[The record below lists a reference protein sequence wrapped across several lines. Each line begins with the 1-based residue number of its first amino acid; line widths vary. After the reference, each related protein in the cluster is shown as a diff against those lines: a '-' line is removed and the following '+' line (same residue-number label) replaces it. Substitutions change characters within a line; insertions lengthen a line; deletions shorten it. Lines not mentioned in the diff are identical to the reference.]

1 LAKAEKYRIDFK
13 TLQGDSCRVS
23 FFYEGFVGSVTT
35 LYGGIRPFVL
45 KEFNTDEDLFK
56 PIRPQ
61 MAEIEI
67 LASSTGIDIDDFLST
82 NDTDIEV
89 RFFFSDLFNYYWIGY
104 LLQDDFQ
111 ETWVDSAHYITV
123 RASEA
128 IGLLKGKEIEE
139 TNGDE
144 LSGKYNFLEMIQ
156 IAMNSTSQNFTKFY
170 VFNNL
175 FHSSMT
181 DTSTYTG
188 LDQAFFHSKTFL
200 KNPPIY
206 DDCYTVLEKINKAW
220 NQTLFMYNGYW
231 NILRIEELNIPT
243 SENLRGFVS
252 NSSVRTAI
260 NRRYDVEVGVDEE
273 VKPISPDMLRFIQ
286 RKTKKDTIQFD
297 YNQFDEIV
305 CNGAFN
311 RGSLVSSSSTTK
323 VYNLDD
329 WGWYEGAINSTIV
342 PTSGSRGRQQNF
354 DSSTQRLTDEYAF
367 LTQDSTNNRFLKS
380 CAIEVLQNEKLSF
393 SIDTQYANNFTGA
406 ATLGTV
412 VMMLYGVTTNY
423 TLDDDGKWYASN
435 ASWST
440 NLKQLSIYYN
450 GTPAISPIEWNTLQI
465 DSEQFPEAG
474 TLRILLYLPNTPY
487 SSGQERRFKSLS
499 LEIFTSASG
508 NILNN
513 ITGVQS
519 IFTKAEGLNNYFE
532 DTIYFD
538 DGLSKLYDGSIFED
552 DETTLTGKTWYRYRY
567 NTEEFGFR
575 KENAVARWAHNRFN
589 RNKIDANFYGLK
601 YNSEPIGL
609 INTIRF
615 IDDDPNKVYAILNLK
630 EIDFSSA
637 TWVATLEEVY
647 NSATDGDTSYI
658 DQSFEADVTTGTY
671 NNPTLVPWTIVS
683 AANFSITGG
692 NTITY
697 NGTTS
702 ITTNIVIS
710 LAGSI
715 RTTTSTPV
723 TTTFQVK
730 QNSTVIK
737 TQNYPVTVNPQAFTF
752 NLSPSGAITINPGD
766 TFTVTVSNNITQ
778 IQYTSGQFNLDY
790 SYPTAITYDPYEDK
804 YLYK

>member
-67 LASSTGIDIDDFLST
+67 LASSTGVDIDDFLAT

-89 RFFFSDLFNYYWIGY
+89 RFFFSDLSNYYWIGY

-128 IGLLKGKEIEE
+128 IGLLKGKEIQE

-311 RGSLVSSSSTTK
+311 KGALVSSTSTSK
-323 VYNLDD
+323 SYNLDD
-329 WGWYEGAINSTIV
+329 WAWKTGTYNS
-342 PTSGSRGRQQNF
+342 PTTPTTGNYGR
-354 DSSTQRLTDEYAF
+354 
-367 LTQDSTNNRFLKS
+367 
-380 CAIEVLQNEKLSF
+380 IETFKANGVLQDQYAYLYSSDASITWIQSCNIELSQNEFISF
-393 SIDTQYANNFTGA
+393 SIDHRYALDWTTNETRFVCA
-406 ATLGTV
+406 FMLFGT
-412 VMMLYGVTTNY
+412 TNNY
-423 TLDDDGKWYASN
+423 TLDGDGKWYQSN
-435 ASWST
+435 ATWTT
-440 NLKQLSIYYN
+440 NFKVLEQYYN
-450 GTPAISPIEWNTLQI
+450 GTPDVSPIEWLTTSI
-465 DSEQFPEAG
+465 ESESVPEDG
-474 TLRILLYLPNTPY
+474 NLRILLYDGNKTSY
-487 SSGQERRFKSLS
+487 REKWFKNLS
-499 LEIFTSASG
+499 LNVVASYNSIATQ
-508 NILNN
+508 NI
-513 ITGVQS
+513 IGVQS
-519 IFTKAEGLNNYFE
+519 IFTKAEALNNYFE

-538 DGLSKLYDGSIFED
+538 DGNSKTYDGSIFED
-552 DETTLTGKTWYRYRY
+552 DETTLTDQTWYRHRY
-567 NTEEFGFR
+567 DTEEFGFR
-575 KENAVARWAHNRFN
+575 KENAVARWSHNRFN

-615 IDDDPNKVYAILNLK
+615 VDDDPNKVYAILNLK

-647 NSATDGDTSYI
+647 NTATDGNTSYI

-710 LAGSI
+710 LAGNI
-715 RTTTSTPV
+715 NTTTSTPI

-730 QNSTVIK
+730 QNTTVIK
-737 TQNYPVTVNPQAFTF
+737 TQNYPVNVNPQAFTF
-752 NLSPSGAITINPGD
+752 NLSPTGSITINPGD